1 MLLPRPQEVSD
12 ERLASLRGI
21 GYPYHPCSILNIG
34 LTKYIIAPVY
44 AITLQFI
51 LITLLRVH
59 ISNRHIALLAP
70 QEAVDEFAVRNDMS
84 RR

>member
-21 GYPYHPCSILNIG
+21 GHPYHPCSILNIG

-51 LITLLRVH
+51 LITLL